1 MTFEAVMLIRG
12 FFLIPRARAMALTH
26 PAQVLKLDA
35 DHVQRLAASLA
46 MRCTNVR
53 SSVRC
58 WAPPQGTGTVAKWST
73 GSHWPYV
80 GCIGFISISNQQQP
94 EIEPSNRLAQ
104 TSQLVWSPST
114 SPFRGTMRRKGLLTF

>member
-12 FFLIPRARAMALTH
+12 FFLIPRASAMALTH

-58 WAPPQGTGTVAKWST
+58 WRRHKVPVLSQTDPLAATG
-73 GSHWPYV
+73 
-80 GCIGFISISNQQQP
+80 
-94 EIEPSNRLAQ
+94 R
-104 TSQLVWSPST
+104 TSAALDS
-114 SPFRGTMRRKGLLTF
+114 